1 MILQVFTRS
10 INIALLQQGA
20 QKARDS
26 FIFGQN
32 YDSLMIFLQVF
43 TRSIKSGTFMHS
55 LSDSPGFASRI
66 KVFKNACDGIG
77 GRVQSQ
83 G

>member
-10 INIALLQQGA
+10 IKIALLQQGA

-43 TRSIKSGTFMHS
+43 TRSMRSFMHS
-55 LSDSPGFASRI
+55 LSDSPGFAS
-66 KVFKNACDGIG
+66 
-77 GRVQSQ
+77 
-83 G
+83 